1 MPAYFYNSDGYV
13 VISAFQEDAEQLQQ
27 PAAVADSNAPPP
39 SEPFQRNLLSFSRA
53 YLRFSFISVAGL
65 PEIVLADVALSPS
78 LKAACGSWSHAALLE
93 APIMKC
99 EKKSNR
105 QTAHIAFQQ
114 VRCHELSHAACV
126 LRHAH
131 ATTVL
136 HATHNRFPAT
146 AVPHATHNPF
156 HRLVQALLQDDA
168 IAQATLLADT
178 ISKVRAPVGFH
189 AFDACDAVY

>member
-1 MPAYFYNSDGYV
+1 M
-13 VISAFQEDAEQLQQ
+13 QQ

-39 SEPFQRNLLSFSRA
+39 SEPFHRNLLSFSRA
-53 YLRFSFISVAGL
+53 NLRFSFIPVAGL

-78 LKAACGSWSHAALLE
+78 LKAASGSWSHAALLE
-93 APIMKC
+93 APILKC

-131 ATTVL
+131 PTAAVCCTRHTIVFPPPLCRMRRTIVFPPPLCRMRHTIPFIGLSRLFCRTTL
-136 HATHNRFPAT
+136 
-146 AVPHATHNPF
+146 
-156 HRLVQALLQDDA
+156 
-168 IAQATLLADT
+168 
-178 ISKVRAPVGFH
+178 
-189 AFDACDAVY
+189 